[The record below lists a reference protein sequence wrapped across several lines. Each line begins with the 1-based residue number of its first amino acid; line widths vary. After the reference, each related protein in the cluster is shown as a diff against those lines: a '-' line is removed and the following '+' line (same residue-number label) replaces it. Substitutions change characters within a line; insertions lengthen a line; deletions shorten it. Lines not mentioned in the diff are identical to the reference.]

1 MPSVAHLRAATGA
14 RTATFAQ
21 CMFGAEYRSTGTFVG
36 ANRPAITKTGRE
48 FFAEVTMLDGLIVK
62 VK

>member
-1 MPSVAHLRAATGA
+1 MKEHIGQPLRYTE
-14 RTATFAQ
+14 TSL
-21 CMFGAEYRSTGTFVG
+21 FGAEYMSTGTFVG